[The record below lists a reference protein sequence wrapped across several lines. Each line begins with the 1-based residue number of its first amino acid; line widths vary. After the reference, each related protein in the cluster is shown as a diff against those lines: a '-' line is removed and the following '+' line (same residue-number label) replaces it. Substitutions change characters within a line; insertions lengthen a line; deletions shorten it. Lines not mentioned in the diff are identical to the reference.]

1 MSRRHTAVLLLAG
14 VASLALL
21 VSCSTGPAKP
31 QYGSPEWYWVA
42 ATERF
47 EAGDLAK
54 TQEDLEKIISSDN
67 PFKAR
72 AATFYVVLLTGMAL
86 GNKDLAEVYDDG
98 SKVTKTQTGQFRSM
112 GNDCMRLSR
121 QFTVALAQELGEFN
135 KDAGTA
141 AEFQLD
147 FPFPQGNPNEDPAIG
162 RIRKGMLPPD
172 EERLPA
178 ERMTVKRGVLLQTAA
193 VVGAGDDTA
202 KTAAMFQTRPVKVPR
217 AVFMYGIA
225 EGLLKESQVFD
236 RKHAN
241 EPDKRKIVLQLA
253 ADCLKPAQQG
263 DDAELV
269 KKAKTLEEKIVKEQ
283 KTLPKGV

>member
-1 MSRRHTAVLLLAG
+1 MSRRHTAVLLLA
-14 VASLALL
+14 SLAILPLL
-21 VSCSTGPAKP
+21 VSCSTGPPKP
-31 QYGSPEWYWVA
+31 KYGSSEWYWDA
-42 ATERF
+42 AIERF

-54 TQEDLEKIISSDN
+54 TQEDLEKVISSDS

-72 AATFYVVLLTGMAL
+72 ASTFYVVLLTGMAL
-86 GNKDLAEVYDDG
+86 GNKDLSQVYGDG
-98 SKVTKTQTGQFRSM
+98 STASKTQSGQFRSI
-112 GNDCMRLSR
+112 GNDCVRLSR
-121 QFTVALAQELGEFN
+121 QFCMVLAQELEQFN
-135 KDAGTA
+135 KDAGSA

-147 FPFPQGNPNEDPAIG
+147 FPFPLGSPNEDPAIG
-162 RIRKGMLPPD
+162 RIRKGMLPPE

-178 ERMTVKRGVLLQTAA
+178 ERMAVKRGVLLETAA

-217 AVFMYGIA
+217 PVFMYGIA
-225 EGLLKESQVFD
+225 EGLLEESRIFD
-236 RKHAN
+236 RKHTN
-241 EPDKRKIVLQLA
+241 EPEKRKIVLQLA

-263 DDAELV
+263 DDAELK